1 MEKQIPILLNR
12 NEAGGERGVWDQEE
26 VNGNWRVSIK
36 KGYYD
41 IKFKFIKPLKANGKM
56 YLETNTLV
64 KQILNKKEDTDM
76 IEMKNVYF
84 SDIDC
89 DLKPFYA
96 IDSKYIFPFW
106 VEMKKR
112 D

>member
-1 MEKQIPILLNR
+1 
-12 NEAGGERGVWDQEE
+12 
-26 VNGNWRVSIK
+26 
-36 KGYYD
+36 
-41 IKFKFIKPLKANGKM
+41 M

-64 KQILNKKEDTDM
+64 KQMFNEKEGAEI

-84 SDIDC
+84 SDIEC

-106 VEMKKR
+106 VEMKKIN
-112 D
+112 